1 MRARMILGAGAPLVL
16 GLLSVPTLCVGQHA
30 HQFEIGAFASFT
42 RYDRAFNL
50 DNQFGGGGRLGY
62 FFGPAVSV
70 EFELGYQQ
78 PTPRG
83 GGASTTLGLGGASLV
98 LNAGNEHN
106 LFYILGGYTR
116 MRFADNP
123 AYTFNDNGFHGAIG
137 DRMFLGEP
145 VAPGLPGRR
154 PPPPQTT
161 AASVALSPPGYPPP
175 RPSRR
180 GSRSGQSPR
189 PAPPSARAPG
199 RVERP

>member
-98 LNAGNEHN
+98 LNAGNDHN

-137 DRMFLGEP
+137 DRMFLGER
-145 VAPGLPGRR
+145 VALRLAGRGPLGGPHRRLGWSLDLHRPECVPGHRPGRR
-154 PPPPQTT
+154 SRPEGR
-161 AASVALSPPGYPPP
+161 VP
-175 RPSRR
+175 RHAVRRR
-180 GSRSGQSPR
+180 GT
-189 PAPPSARAPG
+189 
-199 RVERP
+199 